1 MTEGHKHP
9 NYIGIWVVLII
20 LTVVELLVAQLPHW
34 MEGTQNI
41 LRTTIILLVGLAL
54 AKAALVGL
62 YFMHLRFERRTFVL
76 IVTAPLVLALVL
88 VFGLLPDVGFRG

>member
-1 MTEGHKHP
+1 MTDGHKHP
-9 NYIGIWVVLII
+9 NYIRIWVVLII
-20 LTVVELLVAQLPHW
+20 LTVVELVIAQLPHW
-34 MEGTQNI
+34 MEGTKNI

-54 AKAALVGL
+54 TKAALVGL

-76 IVTAPLVLALVL
+76 IVTAPLILALVL